1 MDLRDH
7 HILIMQRQHMIN
19 QTPKSQRSNA
29 LVDSGSGYLTVRDY
43 KRPEGTPDAKE
54 IVDLVGNLL
63 TVEPTEKE

>member
-1 MDLRDH
+1 
-7 HILIMQRQHMIN
+7 MIN